1 MPVVEQSGLIRY
13 RDNAGNTYLML
24 PITTAEN
31 VDGLDELIDEA
42 KIISTAV
49 SATSSDG
56 VAYSATV
63 SGITELTVGV
73 SFVMIPNKI
82 STSRTPT
89 LNVNGLGAKSLRVKV
104 SGYTGTTTAALTTN
118 WLASNKPIRV
128 TYDGLWW
135 VCDMALPSASSMY
148 GNVKAE
154 NIDYTNANSGLTATQ
169 VQAAID
175 ELAGGAIRT
184 QVLTTEEYN
193 ALETKDE
200 NILYMLSDDT
210 TEDDIQAH
218 IADSGKH
225 VTATEKAT
233 WNAKQD
239 PLVADT
245 DYVTPSTL
253 NNRLN
258 RSTNVNAAD
267 TNYTRYMARGEALF
281 ASEKTPTVNGCIAW
295 QYE

>member
-56 VAYSATV
+56 VTYSATV
-63 SGITELTVGV
+63 SGITELTAGV

-118 WLASNKPIRV
+118 WLAPNKPIRV

-154 NIDYTNANSGLTATQ
+154 DVDYTNTNSGLTATQ

-175 ELAGGAIRT
+175 ELAGGAIKTR
-184 QVLTTEEYN
+184 VLTTQEYN

-210 TEDDIQAH
+210 TEEDIQAH
-218 IADSGKH
+218 ISDSGKH

-245 DYVTPSTL
+245 DYVTPSTM

-267 TNYTRYMARGEALF
+267 TNYSTYMARGEALF
-281 ASEKTPTVNGCIAW
+281 SYEVTPTVNGCIAW

>member
-56 VAYSATV
+56 VTYSATV
-63 SGITELTVGV
+63 SGITELTAGV

-118 WLASNKPIRV
+118 WLAPNKPIRV

-154 NIDYTNANSGLTATQ
+154 DVDYTNTNSGLTATQ

-175 ELAGGAIRT
+175 ELAGGAIKTR
-184 QVLTTEEYN
+184 VLTTQEYN

-210 TEDDIQAH
+210 TEEDIQAH
-218 IADSGKH
+218 ISDSGKH

-245 DYVTPSTL
+245 DYVTPSTM

-258 RSTNVNAAD
+258 R
-267 TNYTRYMARGEALF
+267 
-281 ASEKTPTVNGCIAW
+281 
-295 QYE
+295 

>member
-1 MPVVEQSGLIRY
+1 MPVIEQPGLIRY

-56 VAYSATV
+56 VVYSATV
-63 SGITELTVGV
+63 SGITELTAGV

-118 WLASNKPIRV
+118 WLAPNKPIRV

-148 GNVKAE
+148 GNMKAE
-154 NIDYTNANSGLTATQ
+154 NVDYTNTNSGLTATQ

-175 ELAGGAIRT
+175 ELAGGAIKTR
-184 QVLTTEEYN
+184 VLTTQEYN
-193 ALETKDE
+193 ALENKDE
-200 NILYMLSDDT
+200 NILYILSDDT

-267 TNYTRYMARGEALF
+267 TNYSAYMARGEALF
-281 ASEKTPTVNGCIAW
+281 ASETTPTVNGCIAW

>member
-13 RDNAGNTYLML
+13 RDSAGNTYLML

-56 VAYSATV
+56 IAYSATV
-63 SGITELTVGV
+63 SGITELTAGV

-118 WLASNKPIRV
+118 WLAPNKPIRV

-154 NIDYTNANSGLTATQ
+154 NVDYTNTNSGLTATE

-175 ELAGGAIRT
+175 ELAGGAIKT
-184 QVLTTEEYN
+184 QVLTTQEYN

-210 TEDDIQAH
+210 TEEDIQAH

-245 DYVTPSTL
+245 DYVTPSTM

-267 TNYTRYMARGEALF
+267 TNYSAYMARGEALF
-281 ASEKTPTVNGCIAW
+281 SYEVTPTVNGCIAW

>member
-56 VAYSATV
+56 VTYSATV
-63 SGITELTVGV
+63 SGITELTAGV

-82 STSRTPT
+82 STSRAPT

-118 WLASNKPIRV
+118 WLAPNKPIRV

-154 NIDYTNANSGLTATQ
+154 DVDYTNTNSGLTATQ

-175 ELAGGAIRT
+175 ELAGGAIKTR
-184 QVLTTEEYN
+184 VLTTQEYN

-210 TEDDIQAH
+210 TEEDIQAH
-218 IADSGKH
+218 ISDSGKH

-245 DYVTPSTL
+245 DYVTPSTM

-267 TNYTRYMARGEALF
+267 TNYSTYMARGEALF
-281 ASEKTPTVNGCIAW
+281 SYEVTPTVNGCIAW

>member
-1 MPVVEQSGLIRY
+1 MPVIEQSGLIRH
-13 RDNAGNTYLML
+13 RDNAGNTYLIL

-56 VAYSATV
+56 VTYSATV
-63 SGITELTVGV
+63 SGITELTAGV

-118 WLASNKPIRV
+118 WLAPNKPIRV

-154 NIDYTNANSGLTATQ
+154 DVDYTNTNSGLTATQ

-175 ELAGGAIRT
+175 ELAGGAIKTR
-184 QVLTTEEYN
+184 VLTTQEYN
-193 ALETKDE
+193 ALESKDE

-210 TEDDIQAH
+210 TEEDIQAH
-218 IADSGKH
+218 ISDSGKH

-245 DYVTPSTL
+245 DYVTPSTM

-267 TNYTRYMARGEALF
+267 TNYSAYMARGEALF
-281 ASEKTPTVNGCIAW
+281 SYEVTPTVNGCIAW

>member
-13 RDNAGNTYLML
+13 RDNAGNTYLIL

-42 KIISTAV
+42 KIISAAV

-73 SFVMIPNKI
+73 SFVMIPNQI

-118 WLASNKPIRV
+118 WLAPNKPIRV

-154 NIDYTNANSGLTATQ
+154 NVDYTNTNSGLTATQ

-184 QVLTTEEYN
+184 RVLTTQEYN

-267 TNYTRYMARGEALF
+267 TNYSAYMARGEALF
-281 ASEKTPTVNGCIAW
+281 SSETTPTVNGCIAW